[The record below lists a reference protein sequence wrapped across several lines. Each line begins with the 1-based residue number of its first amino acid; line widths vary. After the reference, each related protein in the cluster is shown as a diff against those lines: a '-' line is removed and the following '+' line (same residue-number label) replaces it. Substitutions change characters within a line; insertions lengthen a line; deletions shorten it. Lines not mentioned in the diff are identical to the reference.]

1 VQIRKRWAG
10 CFGTAVLTAALLAT
24 ALGSATSSASSILG
38 TPHKATGKPIV
49 LGMIDLIGAPV
60 SFPEAYQGAEAAID
74 YVNNYEDGING
85 RPLKLDECSN
95 TTLAPPASATC
106 ANTLLAD
113 NPTMIL
119 GAADTGAAGAFPIWE
134 SHHLAYVGGA
144 PFTPVESNAPNAE
157 IFASLNVADN
167 AGALA
172 YASQTL
178 HIKSVSIIEA
188 DDAQGLAT
196 GAILDSVAKSL
207 GMADHD
213 VPLSDSATTSDF
225 AAAAASAES
234 TSPGLIYV
242 EAPTLCPQT
251 VNALAQTGY
260 KGKIAGI
267 DPCASPPAI
276 QAMGANG
283 NGLFFA
289 TPFVS
294 FSKANT
300 KQWGHEIKL
309 TEAVLA
315 KYEPKITLDA
325 PALEDFGAIMNI
337 RAVLPKIKGKL
348 NEKSIL
354 AAFRK
359 PGNHP
364 NWLAHPYDCATH
376 LVPSQ
381 KAVCEPY
388 QQIFQVK
395 NGKVV
400 TLASQ
405 WQDGAK
411 YYTPSS
417 S

>member
-1 VQIRKRWAG
+1 VQLQARWAAR
-10 CFGTAVLTAALLAT
+10 CTAVLAAGGLLAT
-24 ALGSATSSASSILG
+24 VGFTGTSAASSPLG
-38 TPHKATGKPIV
+38 KPHKAKGSPIV
-49 LGMIDLIGAPV
+49 FAMIDLIGAPV

-85 RPLKLDECSN
+85 HPIVLKECSN

-106 ANTLLAD
+106 ANQLLAD
-113 NPTMIL
+113 HPAMIL

-134 SHHLAYVGGA
+134 QNKLAYVGGA

-172 YASQTL
+172 YAYNTL

-207 GMADHD
+207 GMSDHD

-234 TSPGLIYV
+234 TDPGLIYD
-242 EAPTLCPQT
+242 ETPTLCPQT
-251 VNALAQTGY
+251 INALAQTGY

-276 QAMGANG
+276 AAMGANA

-294 FSKANT
+294 FDQVNT
-300 KQWGHEIKL
+300 KQWGGEIKI
-309 TEAVLA
+309 TEAALA

-325 PALEDFGAIMNI
+325 PALEDFGAVMNLHTTLD
-337 RAVLPKIKGKL
+337 AIKGKL
-348 NEKSIL
+348 TEASIL
-354 AAFRK
+354 GALRK
-359 PGNHP
+359 PGEHP

-376 LVPSQ
+376 EVPSQ
-381 KAVCEPY
+381 SAVCEPY
-388 QQIFQVK
+388 QLIDAVK

-400 TLASQ
+400 EVSTA

-411 YYTPSS
+411 YYVPSGS
-417 S
+417 